1 MTFEEA
7 CRAIDSIIAAE
18 RADTRL
24 DPTCLTRLM
33 THGAPTDRA
42 IVFYHGFTNCP
53 KQFESLGERFFAAG
67 YNVYIPRL
75 PGHGYLDKMTDALAR
90 VTIEEIMASATDA
103 ARAAAG
109 LGERTHVAGISMGG
123 ILAET
128 VGMSE
133 TLASATGISPF
144 LAIAHV
150 PMWLDTIIAWVLKL
164 LPNFFLWWDPRTKA
178 DNPLAPPHAY
188 MRYPSHLL
196 AGQLL
201 ESGRLQREAKK
212 HLPAARVSCLFLN
225 VHDPAINTKTADR
238 LYDRWERNGARV
250 LREHLDLGTLPHDI
264 IDDFDPQLPIDM
276 IYPAILALLD
286 RADEA
291 AVRAASAP
299 APSPAS

>member
-1 MTFEEA
+1 VAAIVTFEES
-7 CRAIDSIIAAE
+7 CHAIDGILAAE
-18 RADTRL
+18 RTDARL

-33 THGAPTDRA
+33 VHGAPTDRV

-53 KQFESLGERFFAAG
+53 KQFETIGARFFAAG

-75 PGHGYLDKMTDALAR
+75 PGHGYLDKMTDALAG
-90 VTIEEIMASATDA
+90 VTIEEIMAAAAAA
-103 ARAAAG
+103 ARAAVG
-109 LGERTHVAGISMGG
+109 LGRRVHVAGISMGG

-128 VGMSE
+128 VGMTE
-133 TLASATGISPF
+133 MPASATGISPF
-144 LAIAHV
+144 LAIARV

-188 MRYPSHLL
+188 MRYPAHLL

-212 HLPAARVSCLFLN
+212 RLPAARVSCLFLN
-225 VHDPAINTKTADR
+225 VHDPAINTKTAER
-238 LYDRWERNGARV
+238 LYDRWKRNGARV
-250 LREHLDLGTLPHDI
+250 LREHLDLGALPHDI

-276 IYPAILALLD
+276 IYPAILALVD
-286 RADEA
+286 RAD
-291 AVRAASAP
+291 AASLAVD
-299 APSPAS
+299 